1 MPGPESESSLSG
13 DTGAPEDQSNG
24 DGSHQS
30 WFIEIGKAKKAKRDA
45 LIQSVERLCASQ
57 TARSK
62 AVLDRLQDTFP
73 TPQRPASLSPVP
85 ESSPKGKKV
94 KHTPNV
100 KDKSS
105 QTQDTKQI
113 CYEEDCVFQKT
124 QLSAGQAAA
133 QGGPLPNIS
142 GECGDVGETLSPVDA
157 HSPREMRF
165 STDPLPGPKPR
176 KQSRLPVI
184 LGRADK
190 EAPGCRLQSAT
201 VEKEPL
207 PQRLQRHVDPTGSPQ
222 PMTSSKKMAI
232 VAAQPAELV
241 PTDRTAPVH
250 EKTLSPPKSDIMAGK
265 TRFPPLTDISESTPP
280 WLRQLGSH
288 NWEKKMEGMKCVAD
302 LAQHHPEQLKTKLHE
317 VCRVLTEEVKNQRP
331 TLAGAVIDTIA
342 ELHTQLGKSMDPEA
356 ERTSDALLLKLAQ
369 TNNEFV
375 HQRANLALDALVKGC
390 SPAKV
395 LNVLLSTGLSHHS
408 AAVRESTAQHIHQLK
423 NITGEDYILKAG
435 RRFSGGFLIAVSKMC
450 VDSNPE
456 VRNHGQ
462 EMLWEFAQHTEFMVQ
477 WQRVVPAK
485 ARAHLVKLLK
495 RMRRQ
500 KAQWTRTEVEICPAD
515 GPVEQG

>member
-1 MPGPESESSLSG
+1 MCADGKTGFSVNCVPRVSKLCHKEYSHRYDSYSKNSYRKMIKPPMKYIAFMFLISG
-13 DTGAPEDQSNG
+13 CKRVSKTLVWILHSKAPEDQSNG

-184 LGRADK
+184 IGRAGK
-190 EAPGCRLQSAT
+190 IRLWT
-201 VEKEPL
+201 ED
-207 PQRLQRHVDPTGSPQ
+207 H
-222 PMTSSKKMAI
+222 
-232 VAAQPAELV
+232 
-241 PTDRTAPVH
+241 
-250 EKTLSPPKSDIMAGK
+250 
-265 TRFPPLTDISESTPP
+265 F
-280 WLRQLGSH
+280 
-288 NWEKKMEGMKCVAD
+288 
-302 LAQHHPEQLKTKLHE
+302 LH
-317 VCRVLTEEVKNQRP
+317 
-331 TLAGAVIDTIA
+331 
-342 ELHTQLGKSMDPEA
+342 
-356 ERTSDALLLKLAQ
+356 
-369 TNNEFV
+369 
-375 HQRANLALDALVKGC
+375 
-390 SPAKV
+390 
-395 LNVLLSTGLSHHS
+395 
-408 AAVRESTAQHIHQLK
+408 
-423 NITGEDYILKAG
+423 
-435 RRFSGGFLIAVSKMC
+435 
-450 VDSNPE
+450 
-456 VRNHGQ
+456 VRN
-462 EMLWEFAQHTEFMVQ
+462 
-477 WQRVVPAK
+477 
-485 ARAHLVKLLK
+485 
-495 RMRRQ
+495 
-500 KAQWTRTEVEICPAD
+500 I
-515 GPVEQG
+515 